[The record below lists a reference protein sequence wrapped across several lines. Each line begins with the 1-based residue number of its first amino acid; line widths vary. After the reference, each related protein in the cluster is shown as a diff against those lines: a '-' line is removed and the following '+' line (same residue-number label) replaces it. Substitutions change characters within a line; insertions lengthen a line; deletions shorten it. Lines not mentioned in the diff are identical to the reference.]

1 MKKVLALLLA
11 IMMVLTLVACGDK
24 KDAEEKV
31 EEAVSNME
39 EALGDLESALS
50 GNQEDMQDA
59 LDQATSALDQY
70 TSAVQDADIPQPSG
84 TLETYVA
91 ELKASADFQQN
102 ADQFQSQGLLYDI
115 EARGSKLVYLYTYM
129 VEVDTQAVA
138 AGFDD
143 SMGSMMESLLPA
155 LKTEVPSMEAC
166 VVEFYDV
173 AGNLILS
180 REYK

>member
-39 EALGDLESALS
+39 EALGDLESALG

-70 TSAVQDADIPQPSG
+70 TSAVQDADIPQYDG
-84 TLETYVA
+84 TVTEYVA
-91 ELKASADFQQN
+91 GLKASSEYQENAAQFQQM
-102 ADQFQSQGLLYDI
+102 GLQYDI
-115 EARGSKLVYLYTYM
+115 EARGNKLVYKYTYL
-129 VEVDTQAVA
+129 VAVDAQAVVD
-138 AGFDD
+138 GFDA
-143 SMGSMMESLLPA
+143 SMGSMMESSVSLIKAELPVLEAVIVEMYDMSNSLL
-155 LKTEVPSMEAC
+155 
-166 VVEFYDV
+166 
-173 AGNLILS
+173 LS
-180 REYK
+180 KEYK